1 MHHEFCRRHDG
12 RVRGGDSSGSL
23 NRKQSAGTGVLR
35 TYASW
40 RCSRRCS
47 SCRRRRNRQTWRQQL
62 PSYVT
67 KDGLFCCSSSA
78 CNPYD
83 MLTSSK
89 SHIAHSITTHL
100 QQCSPIVLGLTLSR
114 TRNVI
119 IRLWP
124 EQCRGCSLLDIME
137 AGRNKCI
144 MLLPPAWFY
153 FGPAA
158 WCNECILYSPIFG
171 GLPQAQRGKHNARR
185 EIPVSQKLAQ

>member
-1 MHHEFCRRHDG
+1 MLHGAAHDDAPPAGVAAIARHGDDNCR
-12 RVRGGDSSGSL
+12 L
-23 NRKQSAGTGVLR
+23 TLPR
-35 TYASW
+35 TA
-40 RCSRRCS
+40 
-47 SCRRRRNRQTWRQQL
+47 
-62 PSYVT
+62 
-67 KDGLFCCSSSA
+67 LFCCSPST

-83 MLTSSK
+83 MFTSRK
-89 SHIAHSITTHL
+89 SHIVHSLTTHL

-144 MLLPPAWFY
+144 MLLAPAWFY

-171 GLPQAQRGKHNARR
+171 GLPQAQRGKRNVRGVKFLSRKSSRSKFQFHQR
-185 EIPVSQKLAQ
+185 